1 MPTYYSNRVKEYEAG
16 KYTTFLF
23 DLDGT
28 LTDPK
33 EGIINSV
40 LYALRKMGIDE
51 PNQEELESFIGPPIQ
66 HSFADRYE
74 MDEKQVEQAVTYFR
88 EYLKKSGL
96 LENKVYE
103 MIPCILQELKD
114 EKKRLFVATSKPTIF
129 AKQVLEHFNLIHFFE
144 EIVGSNLDGTRIKK
158 DEIIEYILHTN
169 PELQREEVVMIGDR
183 KHDMIGAKCNG
194 IDSIG
199 VLYGY
204 GSEEELKEAGATHI
218 VKHVEELRSF
228 YTKDRSLKI

>member
-1 MPTYYSNRVKEYEAG
+1 M
-16 KYTTFLF
+16 YTTFLF

-40 LYALRKMGIDE
+40 LYALRKMEIDE
-51 PNQEELESFIGPPIQ
+51 PNQEEIESFIGPPIQ
-66 HSFADRYE
+66 HSFADRYK
-74 MDEKQVEQAVTYFR
+74 MNEKQVEQAVAYFR
-88 EYLKKSGL
+88 EYLKQSGL

-103 MIPCILQELKD
+103 MVPCILQELKD

-129 AKQVLEHFNLIHFFE
+129 AKQVLEHFNLSHFFE

-169 PELQREEVVMIGDR
+169 SELQREEIVMIGDR
-183 KHDMIGAKCNG
+183 KHDMIGANCNDV
-194 IDSIG
+194 DSIG

-228 YTKDRSLKI
+228 YTKDQSLKI